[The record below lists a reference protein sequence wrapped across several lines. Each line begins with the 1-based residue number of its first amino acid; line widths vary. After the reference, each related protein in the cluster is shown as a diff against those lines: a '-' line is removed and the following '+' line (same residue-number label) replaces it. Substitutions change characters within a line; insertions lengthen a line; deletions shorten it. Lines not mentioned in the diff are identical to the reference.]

1 MTYLMTNQGVVDL
14 VGENFLSLLFT
25 VCSKEAE
32 DAVEEKS
39 ASVNV
44 ISMATFFPK
53 LLVYLVLYAG
63 KQFTLS
69 AEIFIKDYARLHTKR
84 GN

>member
-1 MTYLMTNQGVVDL
+1 MTNQWVVDL
-14 VGENFLSLLFT
+14 VGENFRSLLFT
-25 VCSKEAE
+25 VCSKQAE
-32 DAVEEKS
+32 GAVEERS
-39 ASVNV
+39 ASVNF

-69 AEIFIKDYARLHTKR
+69 AEIFIKDYTRLDT
-84 GN
+84 

>member
-1 MTYLMTNQGVVDL
+1 LDL

-25 VCSKEAE
+25 MCSKHAE
-32 DAVEEKS
+32 DAVEERS
-39 ASVNV
+39 ASVNG
-44 ISMATFFPK
+44 IIMATFFSK

-69 AEIFIKDYARLHTKR
+69 AEIFIKDYTKLDT
-84 GN
+84 

>member
-1 MTYLMTNQGVVDL
+1 LDL

-25 VCSKEAE
+25 MCSKHAE
-32 DAVEEKS
+32 DAVEESS
-39 ASVNV
+39 ASVNG
-44 ISMATFFPK
+44 IIMATFFSK

-69 AEIFIKDYARLHTKR
+69 AEIFIKDYTKLDT
-84 GN
+84 

>member
-1 MTYLMTNQGVVDL
+1 MDL

-25 VCSKEAE
+25 MCSKHAE
-32 DAVEEKS
+32 DAVEERS
-39 ASVNV
+39 ASVNG
-44 ISMATFFPK
+44 IIMATFFSK

-69 AEIFIKDYARLHTKR
+69 AEIFIKDYTKLDT
-84 GN
+84 

>member
-1 MTYLMTNQGVVDL
+1 MDL

-25 VCSKEAE
+25 LCSKHAE
-32 DAVEEKS
+32 DAVEERS
-39 ASVNV
+39 ASVNG
-44 ISMATFFPK
+44 IIMATFFSK

-69 AEIFIKDYARLHTKR
+69 AEIFIKDYTKLDT
-84 GN
+84 

>member
-1 MTYLMTNQGVVDL
+1 MINQGVVDL
-14 VGENFLSLLFT
+14 VSKIFLSLLFA
-25 VCSKEAE
+25 VCSKQAE
-32 DAVEEKS
+32 DAVEERS

-63 KQFTLS
+63 KRFTLS
-69 AEIFIKDYARLHTKR
+69 AEIFIKDNTRLDTKR